1 MKHVLLLEDE
11 HEISIMLRQALEAQ
25 GYYVTY
31 TPRLADAMS
40 LLDRMK
46 FDILIADVILPD
58 GIGTK
63 ATDRARQKDIPFLLM
78 TGSIERMAELEANG
92 EYFLAKPFRL
102 APFMAQVVAKAG
114 APPNTGAHMVA
125 ELSDVRRS

>member
-11 HEISIMLRQALEAQ
+11 HEISMLLRHALEAE

-46 FDILIADVILPD
+46 FDILIANVILPD
-58 GIGTK
+58 GIGTE

-78 TGSIERMAELEANG
+78 TGSIDRMAELEANG
-92 EYFLAKPFRL
+92 QYFLAKPFRL
-102 APFMAQVVAKAG
+102 VPFIAQVIAHTG
-114 APPNTGAHMVA
+114 APPPTIA
-125 ELSDVRRS
+125 EA

>member
-11 HEISIMLRQALEAQ
+11 HEISMLLRHALEAE

-46 FDILIADVILPD
+46 FDILIANVILPD
-58 GIGTK
+58 GIGTE

-78 TGSIERMAELEANG
+78 TGSIDRMAELEANG
-92 EYFLAKPFRL
+92 QYFLAKPFRL
-102 APFMAQVVAKAG
+102 VPFIAQVIAHTG
-114 APPNTGAHMVA
+114 APPTTFA
-125 ELSDVRRS
+125 EA